1 MHVWIDQDLCT
12 GDGLCTDHC
21 PEVFVLLE
29 DGISYVRDAATG
41 VLTSDP
47 GGRLS
52 MVRVPP
58 KLETDVV
65 DAALDC
71 PGECIFVE
79 DDPLHDLSAT
89 ASPATTPSRGG
100 PTSGSRRQR
109 LRREPIRRGLTR
121 ACRTRTVAGTHPWR
135 AGCRGA

>member
-29 DGISYVRDAATG
+29 DGISYVRDAAAG

-52 MVRVPP
+52 MVPVLRQHES
-58 KLETDVV
+58 LVV
-65 DAALDC
+65 EAALDC

-79 DDPLHDLSAT
+79 DEVTSDRAAT
-89 ASPATTPSRGG
+89 AGAPVEAID
-100 PTSGSRRQR
+100 GS
-109 LRREPIRRGLTR
+109 TR
-121 ACRTRTVAGTHPWR
+121 FRS
-135 AGCRGA
+135 

>member
-1 MHVWIDQDLCT
+1 MGVMHVWIDQDLCT

-29 DGISYVRDAATG
+29 DGISYVRDAAAG

-47 GGRLS
+47 GGRPS
-52 MVRVPP
+52 MVPVLR
-58 KLETDVV
+58 KHERHVV

-79 DDPLHDLSAT
+79 EDVTYDRPGAAVQAPEGT
-89 ASPATTPSRGG
+89 
-100 PTSGSRRQR
+100 
-109 LRREPIRRGLTR
+109 
-121 ACRTRTVAGTHPWR
+121 AGTVSMH
-135 AGCRGA
+135 